1 MKTFITSDLHLFHKG
16 ILNFDSGTKR
26 KHFSSVEEMNE
37 TLVSNWNSVV
47 GKDDLVYDLGDL
59 GLCSPNKLRTVLS
72 RLNGKHFLIPGNHDK
87 RKDINKIADLFVGIE
102 NYKEIYYVYNGIKY
116 HICMMHYPIA
126 SWNRKRYSSIH
137 FFGHCHGTYKQQ
149 GKSMDVGIDTDFANL
164 YPINI
169 EHAIEYMNTII

>member
-1 MKTFITSDLHLFHKG
+1 MKIFITSDLHLYHKG
-16 ILNFDSGTKR
+16 ILNFESGTKR

-47 GKDDLVYDLGDL
+47 GKDDLVYNLGDL

-72 RLNGKHFLIPGNHDK
+72 RLNGKHFLIPGNQDK

-126 SWNRKRYSSIH
+126 SWNRRMYGSIMVH
-137 FFGHCHGTYKQQ
+137 GHCHGTYQ
-149 GKSMDVGIDTDFANL
+149 GEGKIIDVGIDTEIGNL
-164 YPINI
+164 FPVNI
-169 EHAIEYMNTII
+169 ETIIDYVNNK